1 MTSIVDWLFKP
12 RSHPGFLAFNREDG
26 YLEAILRGLR
36 SKLLDVNDYANL
48 SQCESLEDMKLHLA
62 QTDYGDFLQNEAG
75 PLKPA
80 IIKQKCIDKMVNEFK
95 YMKFNAVEPLSTFLD
110 YVTYGYMIDNIILII
125 TGALHERD
133 LGELLERCH
142 PLGMFKTIG
151 TLTACHN
158 VSEIYQSVLIDTPLG
173 PYIMGSLNE
182 EDFHDEEKNVEI
194 IRNTLFSAY
203 LHDFY
208 NYCQL
213 QGGETANIMGD
224 ILQVKQ
230 QNITAKHF
238 LHYILMFAH
247 FTEFPPLFFPYIY
260 ERIFIILFIYFLFYS
275 LRRTEE
281 PSRSLSTRLG
291 QSCRRTT
298 APSCTRTLGSCTPR
312 GQPSSPRPTRSSR
325 CARL

>member
-12 RSHPGFLAFNREDG
+12 PTHPGFLAFNREDG

-62 QTDYGDFLQNEAG
+62 QTEYGDILQNE
-75 PLKPA
+75 PSPIKPA
-80 IIKQKCIDKMVNEFK
+80 TIKQKCIEKMVNEFM

-110 YVTYGYMIDNIILII
+110 YITYGYMIDNIILII

-133 LGELLERCH
+133 LSELLERCH

-158 VSEIYQSVLIDTPLG
+158 VSELYQSVLIDTPLG

-208 NYCQL
+208 KYCQL

-224 ILQVKQ
+224 ILKV
-230 QNITAKHF
+230 NIKNNNNICDVYYYYF
-238 LHYILMFAH
+238 ILIS
-247 FTEFPPLFFPYIY
+247 FFGLLYIY
-260 ERIFIILFIYFLFYS
+260 I
-275 LRRTEE
+275 
-281 PSRSLSTRLG
+281 
-291 QSCRRTT
+291 
-298 APSCTRTLGSCTPR
+298 
-312 GQPSSPRPTRSSR
+312 
-325 CARL
+325 